1 MEAIAIVT
9 VLALIQFFVFSFDV
23 GKARVKYGVS
33 APSISGNPEFERAFR
48 VQQNTLE
55 QLIQFLPALWMFG
68 YYVHPLWGAAIGVVF
83 IIGRFV
89 YRAGYLQDPSQR
101 GKGFMTGMAATAIL
115 LLGGLIGAVMNLL

>member
-9 VLALIQFFVFSFDV
+9 VLALIQFFIFSMDV

-55 QLIQFLPALWMFG
+55 QLIQFLPGVWMFG
-68 YYVHPLWGAAIGVVF
+68 YYVHALWGAAIGVVF

-89 YRAGYLQDPSQR
+89 YRAGYLQDPSKR
-101 GKGFMTGMAATAIL
+101 GKGFMISMAATAIL

>member
-9 VLALIQFFVFSFDV
+9 VLALIQFFIFSMDV

-68 YYVHPLWGAAIGVVF
+68 YYVHALWGAAIGVVF

-101 GKGFMTGMAATAIL
+101 GKGFIIGMAASSIL
-115 LLGGLIGAVMNLL
+115 LLGGLIGAVMILL